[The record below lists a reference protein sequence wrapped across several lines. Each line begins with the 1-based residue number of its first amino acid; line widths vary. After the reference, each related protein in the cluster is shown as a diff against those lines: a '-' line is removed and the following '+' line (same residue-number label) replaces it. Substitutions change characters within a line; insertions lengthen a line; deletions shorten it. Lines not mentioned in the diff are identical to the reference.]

1 MTSFPCP
8 YLGREVELSDERER
22 HIAEHHPDLL
32 PDHKDR
38 IGDTLADPD
47 QVRWS
52 KRFGNARLFS
62 KWYDDLLKGKQV
74 VVVIVSEAQPKDR
87 NWIVT
92 AYITSKITEGE
103 SEWKRS

>member
-1 MTSFPCP
+1 MTSFSCP
-8 YLGREVELSDERER
+8 YLGGEVGLSDERER
-22 HIAEHHPDLL
+22 HIEEHHPDLL

-47 QVRWS
+47 QVRRS

-62 KWYDDLLKGKQV
+62 KWYNDLLKGKHVVMV
-74 VVVIVSEAQPKDR
+74 VVSDAQPKDR

-92 AYITSKITEGE
+92 AYITTKITEGE

>member
-1 MTSFPCP
+1 MSANVTLWNIILIFSQ
-8 YLGREVELSDERER
+8 
-22 HIAEHHPDLL
+22 IT
-32 PDHKDR
+32 R
-38 IGDTLADPD
+38 IESETHSLT
-47 QVRWS
+47 QVRRS

-74 VVVIVSEAQPKDR
+74 VVVAVSEAQPKNR

-92 AYITSKITEGE
+92 AYIASKITEGE